1 MIAIESPLETKR
13 FAFETCTQA
22 LSDMC
27 ITTILFKWQQAVCGN
42 LFNMFLGSITS
53 KKHNLNFLRVLVYGY
68 SWRRAR
74 EDNARRQAW
83 SQLFLGD
90 GKYVVLA
97 LLRVDGY

>member
-1 MIAIESPLETKR
+1 M
-13 FAFETCTQA
+13 
-22 LSDMC
+22 
-27 ITTILFKWQQAVCGN
+27 CGN
-42 LFNMFLGSITS
+42 LSNVFIASKFN
-53 KKHNLNFLRVLVYGY
+53 KKHNLNFLQVLVYEY

-74 EDNARRQAW
+74 EDNARRKAW

>member
-1 MIAIESPLETKR
+1 MA
-13 FAFETCTQA
+13 
-22 LSDMC
+22 
-27 ITTILFKWQQAVCGN
+27 N
-42 LFNMFLGSITS
+42 
-53 KKHNLNFLRVLVYGY
+53 KKHNLNYLRILVYGY

-97 LLRVDGY
+97 LLRVDGH